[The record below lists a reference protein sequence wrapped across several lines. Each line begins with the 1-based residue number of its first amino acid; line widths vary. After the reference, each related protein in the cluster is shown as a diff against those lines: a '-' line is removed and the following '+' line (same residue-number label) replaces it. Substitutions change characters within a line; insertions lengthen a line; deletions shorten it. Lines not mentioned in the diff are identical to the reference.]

1 MDEAT
6 RYIDEALFGKDWT
19 RNLSS
24 AEGLDERQ
32 EQMKRIRNLP
42 ICLLAL
48 DASKVTDVFVAGL
61 NTVTESLPD
70 LSPATVATEQGAS
83 SQFKQGLGDEALT
96 ELAAVVGKL
105 DVVFNKLKVPLHLL
119 FPFLVALCKQDET
132 TVRERAVLSLHH
144 LAPQCSGE
152 QIASHLAAAVLTMAH
167 SSQVGPPNFS
177 PANVSSCSLLAPV
190 YKIMHAKCPTLAIK
204 IEVNGVELSGMPKIL
219 EEIIVAYRDLFN
231 NSDYMVRSA
240 LASSLEKAVEAFGDK
255 FASFE
260 EQLNSFVDP
269 NPPER
274 SAGGPSGGGESVRVR
289 ALKCAGKIFS
299 VLQFNPKAGLGKLY
313 LDAQK
318 DTSWRVR
325 IAVAE
330 SLGAVAHSISLK
342 RSEANAKEDAS
353 AHDSLKEA
361 FLTLLSDNESEVKT
375 RAATQ
380 IALVAEKLGADWA
393 HERLANALWEMVHPE
408 EAPMRVELAGTLMEL
423 AKPLGLQRSKAFFMD
438 KGVLKELLEDNTNN
452 LRLVVMEKLD
462 AFLDVMEDN
471 KEVVADI
478 HEKIHELCTYSC
490 WRVRWAAMRI
500 YPTIAKMVSVEE
512 LMAKYSTN
520 FLKLAVD
527 NCDLIRTDWVD
538 VVSEMAGEYQK
549 KGETYLKNVPG
560 SPMHILFDKTSG
572 NSTHKSYQQRGVVLD
587 AAAKWVDIMDPTDIT
602 TIFLPEFQTMLGDK
616 VPNLRLQAGRR
627 AGDLLANPKVG
638 TKAKELLGELIKDMV
653 SDGDKDVAECMAALA
668 QKYFP

>member
-1 MDEAT
+1 
-6 RYIDEALFGKDWT
+6 
-19 RNLSS
+19 
-24 AEGLDERQ
+24 
-32 EQMKRIRNLP
+32 
-42 ICLLAL
+42 
-48 DASKVTDVFVAGL
+48 
-61 NTVTESLPD
+61 
-70 LSPATVATEQGAS
+70 
-83 SQFKQGLGDEALT
+83 
-96 ELAAVVGKL
+96 
-105 DVVFNKLKVPLHLL
+105 
-119 FPFLVALCKQDET
+119 
-132 TVRERAVLSLHH
+132 
-144 LAPQCSGE
+144 
-152 QIASHLAAAVLTMAH
+152 
-167 SSQVGPPNFS
+167 
-177 PANVSSCSLLAPV
+177 
-190 YKIMHAKCPTLAIK
+190 
-204 IEVNGVELSGMPKIL
+204 
-219 EEIIVAYRDLFN
+219 
-231 NSDYMVRSA
+231 
-240 LASSLEKAVEAFGDK
+240 
-255 FASFE
+255 
-260 EQLNSFVDP
+260 
-269 NPPER
+269 
-274 SAGGPSGGGESVRVR
+274 
-289 ALKCAGKIFS
+289 
-299 VLQFNPKAGLGKLY
+299 LGKLY

-638 TKAKELLGELIKDMV
+638 TKAKELLGELIKDMQ